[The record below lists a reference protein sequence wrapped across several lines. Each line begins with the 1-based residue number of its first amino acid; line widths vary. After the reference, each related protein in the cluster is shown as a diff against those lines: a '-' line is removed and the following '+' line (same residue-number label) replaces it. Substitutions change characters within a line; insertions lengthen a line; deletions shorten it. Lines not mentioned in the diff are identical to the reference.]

1 MVAYASLDDT
11 SINPPVGDGP
21 PSDVPQ
27 VSRADPSTRIV
38 RATRVPAA
46 ASAAAPAS
54 SLTSATERTG
64 TTTDSANEDRWLSMD
79 AACKLIG
86 VDQSTLRRW
95 SDGGKIPVFR
105 TPGGH
110 RRYHE
115 DDLRA
120 LMRGEQRRRRVSRS
134 ALTNRSM
141 SAYEP
146 DYLRQAHQRPW
157 FNAYDTRAMETLRP
171 LGRRLVDLTIR
182 FVSSRSERDVLLSE
196 ALDIGREYGLHSAR
210 VGHTTAEAVEAFL
223 FFRTPVI
230 HAVTAYIEDENVS
243 LRRAARIT
251 SELTLFLDQV
261 LMETVRATTGVR
273 APERP
278 TPANS

>member
-11 SINPPVGDGP
+11 SITPPAGDGP
-21 PSDVPQ
+21 PSDTPA
-27 VSRADPSTRIV
+27 VSRAEHSARPVRPNPSPGPPPGADSSADP
-38 RATRVPAA
+38 
-46 ASAAAPAS
+46 
-54 SLTSATERTG
+54 
-64 TTTDSANEDRWLSMD
+64 ANEDRWLSMD

-182 FVSSRSERDVLLSE
+182 FVSSRSEREVLLSE

-261 LMETVRATTGVR
+261 LMETVRATTGVH

-278 TPANS
+278 AAPNGHSPA